1 MLNFHTSLNN
11 FRSHIN
17 DLKLSPQEFN
27 KKKLCDRKCDRKRM
41 SKNKEKKY
49 IHFKRRSLSLFI
61 KVKQT
66 VTCSI

>member
-1 MLNFHTSLNN
+1 MLNFHTSLSN

-41 SKNKEKKY
+41 SKNKEKIYTLQEKIIIAIY
-49 IHFKRRSLSLFI
+49 KS
-61 KVKQT
+61 
-66 VTCSI
+66 